1 MESIQQFELILM
13 SKMDASPSQCSDTE
27 ELSFGDNFANGK
39 TFENGLKWEIK
50 LILIFPVFR
59 SIFEISWRLHRHWLL
74 SRAWQGRENV
84 HRWWVERVSRVRF
97 LFGRLKLTNFDDLSW
112 ESSSDWFYWFPF
124 VSQLVHNQQ
133 AFNYDYFKLHRHKS
147 TPLAVLGSL
156 SELSA
161 ASLPQLICYL
171 IISSWRRH
179 LVENSVRTYA

>member
-39 TFENGLKWEIK
+39 TFKNGLKWEIK

-97 LFGRLKLTNFDDLSW
+97 YLEGGNWQILTIYHENRLPIDFIDSHSCLNSYTTSKL
-112 ESSSDWFYWFPF
+112 
-124 VSQLVHNQQ
+124 
-133 AFNYDYFKLHRHKS
+133 
-147 TPLAVLGSL
+147 
-156 SELSA
+156 
-161 ASLPQLICYL
+161 LIM
-171 IISSWRRH
+171 IISNFIAINQRH
-179 LVENSVRTYA
+179 LQSLEVCLSSAQLHCHSWFVI